1 MSLIYIQGEEEK
13 RKHIHYE
20 VDPELPSL
28 GEGGM
33 GQVLKGVRV
42 NEDNGVRMDVAI
54 KFLFEDLPAH
64 AIERAKREASIQIHN
79 ENLVEMFGFIEI
91 VENPQSSRPVK
102 RYHVVSELLQ
112 GVMLFDLLNG
122 KTTDKN
128 GNDVPF
134 AQELYTKYQN
144 DRFGF
149 AVFIVKNILSGLMA
163 LHDKGYIHRDLDP
176 SNIMITVDRKVKIID
191 FGIAKQLDNLN
202 TQDQQLT
209 STGQF
214 IGKAAYAAPELVLG
228 DVHNQDKTTDIYAV
242 GIMLFQF
249 ITGSMP
255 FEGTMAELIK
265 KQLNEKIPLKLIPY
279 KAVRNIVAKA
289 TAKKQ
294 SDRYQS
300 ATEMRVDLEHLSKAD
315 AVPSATST
323 GQVVASLADV
333 KGNKNKLIGM
343 IAAAVVVLGVII
355 GIAVMSSGPSEEEV
369 AQAQKESL
377 YQDREG
383 KVIDS
388 DALDVVT
395 DPETN
400 AKQTP
405 VGMLMAEAMKSLSD
419 PTKIKEG
426 VKQLTDIATSYGD
439 YKNAADA
446 VALLAA
452 LTQPVDA
459 EISADEIK
467 QLREMTKPY
476 ITRDAKKAHQYA
488 EQAVKSNSESYKA
501 LFELATDYVAGEIRT
516 GDAREQDI
524 QKSLKLF
531 KDGIEYAR
539 QKNDVE
545 YVKLYMT
552 RIDQVSALAA
562 QPTEE

>member
-13 RKHIHYE
+13 QRHIHYE

-33 GQVLKGVRV
+33 GQVLKGVQV
-42 NEDNGVRMDVAI
+42 NEVNGVRKDVAI

-64 AIERAKREASIQIHN
+64 AIERARREASIQIHN
-79 ENLVEMFGFIEI
+79 ENLVEMFGFIEV
-91 VENPQSSRPVK
+91 VENPQSAHPVK

-128 GNDVPF
+128 GNEVPF
-134 AQELYTKYQN
+134 AQELYAKYQN

-176 SNIMITVDRKVKIID
+176 SNIMITTDKKVKIID
-191 FGIAKQLDNLN
+191 FGIAKQLESLN

-214 IGKAAYAAPELVLG
+214 VGKAAYAAPELVLG

-300 ATEMRVDLEHLSKAD
+300 AAEMRVDLEHLSKKD

-323 GQVVASLADV
+323 GQIVASVADIKSS
-333 KGNKNKLIGM
+333 KGKLIGI
-343 IAAAVVVLGVII
+343 IAAAVVVLAII
-355 GIAVMSSGPSEEEV
+355 LVVLLRGGHNTPIKDVHETTETTSEKYDV
-369 AQAQKESL
+369 AANFTKA
-377 YQDREG
+377 
-383 KVIDS
+383 K
-388 DALDVVT
+388 DALS
-395 DPETN
+395 N
-400 AKQTP
+400 AATIQ
-405 VGMLMAEAMKSLSD
+405 
-419 PTKIKEG
+419 EG
-426 VKQLTDIATSYGD
+426 VNLLTEIATKHGD
-439 YKNAADA
+439 EKDAADA
-446 VALLAA
+446 IALLAA
-452 LTQPVDA
+452 LTQPEDA
-459 EISADEIK
+459 EISSNEVKEFRSLTVNAIK
-467 QLREMTKPY
+467 
-476 ITRDAKKAHQYA
+476 RDAKKAHQLA
-488 EQAVKSNSESYKA
+488 EQAHKANPQSYKA
-501 LFELATDYVAGEIRT
+501 TFELATDYLVGELRT
-516 GDAREQDI
+516 NDDKLQDI
-524 QKSLKLF
+524 AKAKTLLEDGLKLAR
-531 KDGIEYAR
+531 KDGNE
-539 QKNDVE
+539 E
-545 YVKLYMT
+545 YVKLFT
-552 RIDQVSALAA
+552 IRLEQARNLAEA
-562 QPTEE
+562 E

>member
-1 MSLIYIQGEEEK
+1 MPLIYIQGEEEK

-33 GQVLKGVRV
+33 GQVLRGVRV
-42 NEDNGVRMDVAI
+42 NETNGVRMDVAI

-79 ENLVEMFGFIEI
+79 ENLVEMFGFIEV
-91 VENPQSSRPVK
+91 VENPDSARPIK

-122 KTTDKN
+122 KTTDKY
-128 GNDVPF
+128 GNEVPF
-134 AQELYTKYQN
+134 AQELYSKYQN

-176 SNIMITVDRKVKIID
+176 SNIMITTDRKVKIID
-191 FGIAKQLDNLN
+191 FGIAKQLDTLN

-228 DVHNQDKTTDIYAV
+228 DVHNQDKTTDLYAV

-249 ITGSMP
+249 ITGTMP

-265 KQLNEKIPLKLIPY
+265 KQLNEKIPLKMIPY

-294 SDRYQS
+294 ADRYQS

-323 GQVVASLADV
+323 GQVVASIADV
-333 KGNKNKLIGM
+333 KSNKTKLIGI
-343 IAAAVVVLGVII
+343 IAAAVVVLGIII
-355 GIAVMSSGPSEEEV
+355 GIAVSGGSDSPKEEAAPQQTEAVEPAYDVAAEFNKAKDKLSNAATIQEGIDILNEIAAKHGSE
-369 AQAQKESL
+369 K
-377 YQDREG
+377 D
-383 KVIDS
+383 
-388 DALDVVT
+388 
-395 DPETN
+395 
-400 AKQTP
+400 
-405 VGMLMAEAMKSLSD
+405 
-419 PTKIKEG
+419 
-426 VKQLTDIATSYGD
+426 
-439 YKNAADA
+439 AADA
-446 VALLAA
+446 IALLAA
-452 LTQPVDA
+452 LTQPEDS
-459 EISADEIK
+459 EISSDEVK
-467 QLREMTKPY
+467 ELRSLTEKAVK
-476 ITRDAKKAHQYA
+476 RDAKKAHQYA
-488 EQAVKSNSESYKA
+488 EAAYKANPQSYKA
-501 LFELATDYVAGEIRT
+501 VFELATDYLAGEVRT
-516 GDAREQDI
+516 GDANVQDI
-524 QKSLKLF
+524 AKAAKLLEEGVKF
-531 KDGIEYAR
+531 AR
-539 QKNDVE
+539 LGGNQE
-545 YVKLYMT
+545 YVKLFQT
-552 RIDQVSALAA
+552 RIDQARSLAGA
-562 QPTEE
+562 E